1 MIFKSKCRSPCF
13 CHPERRGIC
22 WEESAGTLLS
32 NKGIFTVLKRTGS
45 KMFLCVCVF
54 VLFHPFV
61 ELIEL
66 NSLFY
71 FDVTVV
77 FIVLLRRT
85 VP

>member
-1 MIFKSKCRSPCF
+1 
-13 CHPERRGIC
+13 
-22 WEESAGTLLS
+22 
-32 NKGIFTVLKRTGS
+32 
-45 KMFLCVCVF
+45 MFLCVCVF